1 MPFLR
6 RRFAPEPAAAD
17 RVLYTSTS
25 LLEATLRAS
34 AITIRGLVWDATTVP
49 APRDDGRAYAHV
61 VLSGVLATDDGV
73 FGPGEAAIYPSF
85 AAMHRAGA
93 VALGEPHRAVA
104 LRLDGAEVVPRRASC
119 SVDTIAKAYTTIHD
133 EEPLAHAE
141 ATDLARALDLEP
153 LVEASNV
160 EEDARVAEALSRVL
174 SGPTGL
180 PSMLDLGMGV
190 SSRQSRRCITSF
202 FRSFRMPFETFREM
216 RLSFTLTTAML
227 YLARPDVSVERC
239 ARAVGLASATSLCHA
254 IAKAE
259 LLPPRVARER
269 RARALAAW
277 PK

>member
-6 RRFAPEPAAAD
+6 RRFAPEPADDD
-17 RVLYTSTS
+17 RVLFASTS

-49 APRDDGRAYAHV
+49 EPRDDGRAYAHV
-61 VLSGVLATDDGV
+61 VLSGLLATDVGV
-73 FGPGEAAIYPSF
+73 FGPGEAAIFPSF
-85 AAMHRAGA
+85 AALHRAGA

-104 LRLDGAEVVPRRASC
+104 LRLDGGEVSPRRASC
-119 SVDTIAKAYTTIHD
+119 SIDAIARSYTSIRD
-133 EEPLAHAE
+133 EGPSAHAE
-141 ATDLARALDLEP
+141 ATSLARSLGLETMAEARA
-153 LVEASNV
+153 VED
-160 EEDARVAEALSRVL
+160 DARVAEALSRVL
-174 SGPTGL
+174 SGPSGL
-180 PSMLDLGMGV
+180 PSMLDLGMPV
-190 SSRQSRRCITSF
+190 SSRHSRRRITSF

-216 RLSFTLTTAML
+216 RLSYTLTTAML

-239 ARAVGLASATSLCHA
+239 ARAVGLSSATSLCHA

-259 LLPPRVARER
+259 LPPPRVARER